1 MANASWIEIYFQLEL
16 VIHNKKTSLYSEVFL
31 CLKSLFLY
39 HTKIKFIMYDIV
51 LVLHSYWAFL
61 VLLVLFLATIN
72 ALIKFFGKR
81 EFHAKD
87 FRISLFTL
95 IVSHIQLL
103 IGLLL
108 YVVSPRL
115 QMWSESGMGGIMKD
129 SVNRLYLVEHPLINI
144 IAVALITIG
153 YSKHKKKL
161 TSTPKFKILAMFYTI
176 ALVLFLSRIPWN
188 TWMN

>member
-1 MANASWIEIYFQLEL
+1 
-16 VIHNKKTSLYSEVFL
+16 
-31 CLKSLFLY
+31 
-39 HTKIKFIMYDIV
+39 MYDTV
-51 LVLHSYWAFL
+51 KLLHSYWAYL
-61 VLLVLFLATIN
+61 VLLILVLATFN
-72 ALIKFFGKR
+72 AIFKFIGKK
-81 EFHAKD
+81 EYHAKD

-108 YVVSPRL
+108 YFVSPRFNL
-115 QMWSESGMGGIMKD
+115 FSDMGMGEIMKD

-144 IAVALITIG
+144 LALVLITIG

-161 TSTPKFKILAMFYTI
+161 TSISKFKVIAIFYTI

-188 TWMN
+188 SWFS